1 MRVQV
6 PPRPSHSEPMQRQYI
21 VTKGELNL
29 RVEVETLD
37 NTQAKLDIE
46 VPAEDINEALEE
58 AYKTL
63 RGYVTLPGFRKG
75 RVPLTLLKSRFPEYI
90 NNEVVR
96 SVVFPA
102 YEDALYNKQIIPLA
116 QPTFDPP
123 LEKMQVTEDQP
134 LVFTATVS
142 VKPIIELPN
151 YENIQIDKTPV
162 NVPREDVDAFIA
174 QLQDQ
179 SATFD
184 PIQEDRPVN
193 ASDCVRLDYTC
204 ILEGNEIESESDQDI
219 DIDLTDERYHPDL
232 INGIIGMHI
241 GETKAIAVNFD
252 EAYHTPELRN
262 MQVIYNVILH
272 AITQKHLPELDDE
285 FAKDLGYETYNQLH
299 GVIWNNMVED
309 ARIQQNQEQK
319 VEILDQLIEMTNI
332 TIPDDVVDQYVQN
345 AIENVRK
352 QLKESN
358 QTPEQAGVDFE
369 VLPTEMR
376 KDVIQQTK
384 QNWIFEEIATYE
396 NIHIS
401 DDELENG
408 IRRAADIQGRKPD
421 KLSAL
426 LKANNRLEDFRIQLE
441 HEKIYQFLIQEA
453 SEKKS
458 LIITG

>member
-6 PPRPSHSEPMQRQYI
+6 PPRPSHSEPMQRHYI

-63 RGYVTLPGFRKG
+63 RGHVTLPGFRKG

-96 SVVFPA
+96 MVVFPA
-102 YEDALYNKQIIPLA
+102 YEDALYNRQIVPLA

-142 VKPIIELPN
+142 VKPVIELPD
-151 YENIQIDKTPV
+151 YKNIQIDKTPV

-193 ASDCVRLDYTC
+193 VSDCVRLDYTC
-204 ILEGNEIESESDQDI
+204 ILEGSEIESESDQDI

-262 MQVIYNVILH
+262 KQVIYNVILH

-319 VEILDQLIEMTNI
+319 VDILEQLIEMTNI

-352 QLKESN
+352 QLKDNN

-376 KDVIQQTK
+376 RDVIQQTK

-396 NIHIS
+396 DIHIS

-421 KLSAL
+421 KLSEL
-426 LKANNRLEDFRIQLE
+426 LKENNRLEDFRIQLE

>member
-1 MRVQV
+1 M
-6 PPRPSHSEPMQRQYI
+6 
-21 VTKGELNL
+21 K
-29 RVEVETLD
+29 VEVETLD
-37 NTQAKLDIE
+37 NTQARIDIE
-46 VPAEDINEALEE
+46 VPAENINEALEE

-96 SVVFPA
+96 LVVYPA

-116 QPTFDPP
+116 QPTFEPP
-123 LEKMQVTEDQP
+123 IDKMQVTENHP
-134 LVFTATVS
+134 LVFTATVNI
-142 VKPIIELPN
+142 KPIIELPD
-151 YENIQIDKTPV
+151 YEDIQIDKTPV
-162 NVPREDVDAFIA
+162 NVPREDVDVFIA
-174 QLQDQ
+174 ELQDQ
-179 SATFD
+179 AATFD
-184 PIQEDRPVN
+184 PIQEDRPAN

-204 ILEGNEIESESDQDI
+204 TLDNSEIESESVQDI
-219 DIDLTDERYHPDL
+219 DIDLTDEQYHTDL

-241 GETKAIAVNFD
+241 GETKAITVNLN
-252 EAYHTPELRN
+252 EAHHTTELRN
-262 MQVIYNVILH
+262 KQVIYNVILH

-332 TIPDDVVDQYVQN
+332 TIPDEVVDQYVQN

-352 QLKESN
+352 QLKENN
-358 QTPEQAGVDFE
+358 QTPEQVGIDFK

-384 QNWIFEEIATYE
+384 QNWIFEEIANYE
-396 NIHIS
+396 DIFIN
-401 DDELENG
+401 DDELESG
-408 IRRAADIQGRKPD
+408 IRRAADLQGTKPAY
-421 KLSAL
+421 LSTL
-426 LKANNRLEDFRIQLE
+426 LKANNRLEDFRTQLE
-441 HEKIYQFLIQEA
+441 HEKIYQFLIREA

>member
-6 PPRPSHSEPMQRQYI
+6 PPRPSHNEPMQCQYI
-21 VTKGELNL
+21 RTKGELNL

-37 NTQAKLDIE
+37 NTQAKIDIE

-63 RGYVTLPGFRKG
+63 RGYVSLPGFRKG

-96 SVVFPA
+96 IVVFPA
-102 YEDALYNKQIIPLA
+102 YEDALYNRQIIPLA
-116 QPTFDPP
+116 QPIFDPP

-134 LVFTATVS
+134 LIFTATVS

-151 YENIQIDKTPV
+151 YDDIQIDKTPV
-162 NVPREDVDAFIA
+162 NVPRENVDAFIA
-174 QLQDQ
+174 ELQEQ

-204 ILEGNEIESESDQDI
+204 TLDGSEIESESDQDI

-232 INGIIGMHI
+232 VNGILGMHI
-241 GETKAIAVNFD
+241 GETKSIEVSFD
-252 EAYHTPELRN
+252 ETYHTPQLKNR
-262 MQVIYNVILH
+262 QVTYNVILH
-272 AITQKHLPELDDE
+272 AITQKHLPDLDDE

-299 GVIWNNMVED
+299 GIIWNNMVED
-309 ARIQQNQEQK
+309 ARIQQAQAQK
-319 VEILDQLIEMTNI
+319 VEILEQLIEMTNI

-352 QLKESN
+352 QLKEKN
-358 QTPEQAGVDFE
+358 QTPEQAGVDFAT
-369 VLPTEMR
+369 LPTEMR
-376 KDVIQQTK
+376 RDVIRQTK
-384 QNWIFEEIATYE
+384 QNWIFEEIADNEDIYV
-396 NIHIS
+396 S
-401 DDELENG
+401 DDELESG
-408 IRRAADIQGRKPD
+408 IRRAADLQGSNPNR
-421 KLSAL
+421 LSAV
-426 LKANNRLEDFRIQLE
+426 LKANNRLEEFRMQIE